1 MASNR
6 TAVPPLAF
14 SPQLSVWAIVPVKP
28 LHESK
33 RRLAHILS
41 AAERADLIHRFLTH
55 TLTVLNQSGV
65 IDRILVVSSDERVL
79 ATARMHG
86 AALLVETAVRGLNPA
101 VTHAAQFAADSG
113 AAAVLILPADLP
125 FIERE
130 DVAIMVEERGN
141 GRGATPRLVICSD
154 DKGKGSNAL
163 LLSPPMPFTF
173 QYGAGSFKKHLQEA
187 RQRGY
192 TVQII
197 QNRLNLMFDLDTEED
212 WQKYQF
218 ITNNERLT
226 IDY

>member
-1 MASNR
+1 MTSNR
-6 TAVPPLAF
+6 VAV
-14 SPQLSVWAIVPVKP
+14 QTSVWVIVPVKP

-41 AAERADLIHRFLTH
+41 TAERADLIHRFLAH

-79 ATARMHG
+79 ATAQTLG
-86 AALLVETAVRGLNPA
+86 AELLVETAVLGLNPA
-101 VTHAAQFAADSG
+101 VTRAVQFAADAG
-113 AAAVLILPADLP
+113 ATAVLILPADLP

-130 DVAIMVEERGN
+130 DVAIMVRERGN
-141 GRGATPRLVICSD
+141 GRNSIPRLVICSD
-154 DKGKGSNAL
+154 EKGEGSNAL
-163 LLSPPMPFTF
+163 LISPPAPFTF
-173 QYGAGSFKKHLQEA
+173 HYGPGSFNQHVQEA

-192 TVQII
+192 AVQIM
-197 QNRLNLMFDLDTEED
+197 QDRHNLEFDLDTEED

-226 IDY
+226 INY